1 MTNVVREERMNDH
14 FLKQHLDDGRV
25 RHIFT
30 AADGPDAEP
39 HDHPWGFTSTIEEGG
54 YVEHVFDLTRPH
66 DPPQEITRRP
76 GDTFRNEAGTIHR
89 IIRLLAPECVTV
101 IEPGP
106 HERKPGFY
114 QFREDGPWHRFW
126 DGDWQKIG

>member
-1 MTNVVREERMNDH
+1 MANVIREERMNDH
-14 FLKQHLDDGRV
+14 FLKLHLDDGRV

-30 AADGPDAEP
+30 AADGPNAEP

-54 YVEHVFDLTRPH
+54 YVEQVFDLSRPH
-66 DPPQEITRRP
+66 EPPQEITRCP

-89 IIRLLAPECVTV
+89 IIRLLAHECVTV
-101 IEPGP
+101 IKPEP

-114 QFREDGPWHRFW
+114 RFEADGVFHRFW
-126 DGDWQKIG
+126 DGDWQKIA